1 MLTIF
6 GFEIPLPEPLAFLA
20 TPLGFL
26 IVNLAAWIL
35 TAILVNLVLL
45 RLLKF
50 VTRQL
55 EGDLE
60 DIVLAILRGPL
71 IILILL
77 YGILSTLRSLDLP
90 PEGMFLIERV
100 GITILVLVVTHILGR
115 TIRDVIVYYG
125 ERWALKTE
133 TRLDDVL
140 VPVLNLFGPLLLLIA
155 AALIILPMW
164 GVDVNSVLVG
174 AGVIGLVLGLALQE
188 TLNNIFGGLSL
199 LMEGSFKVGDLIQLP
214 DGRICEVLRLGMRS
228 TMLFSLDE
236 HATIY
241 LPNKNLAADIIFNLT
256 KPAPDQ
262 KYCIDVRVD
271 SRANLAQVQQLLQ
284 KTASGHPA
292 VLAANI
298 PAKLPDVRAQ
308 IARIREQAEAASA
321 DESVR
326 QMLLDEADRNE
337 RTLPRLEIEGELN
350 LALKQLEDSLRKLIR
365 GIKQREGKG
374 LSEAERQEIFCN
386 FVSPAENDVESVI
399 KLANEWSEAEDAWLD
414 HSDLWKMRKL
424 WDLRNELLKERWE
437 QVKKAVY
444 KPDDRTEMRLDDL
457 TGDMINWINR
467 EYKIVPGT
475 WKDPAVTVKGFDGSG
490 VTLQL
495 WYYVDNIRLEHD
507 NRPRRVRTEISRM
520 IHAALIAADIWE

>member
-6 GFEIPLPEPLAFLA
+6 GFDIPLPEALQFLA
-20 TPLGFL
+20 TPVGFL
-26 IVNLAAWIL
+26 VLNLAAWIL
-35 TAILVNLVLL
+35 AAILVNLVLL

-55 EGDLE
+55 AGDLE

-77 YGILSTLRSLDLP
+77 YGILSTLRGLGLP
-90 PEGMFLIERV
+90 PEVMLIVERV
-100 GITILVLVVTHILGR
+100 GTTILVIVITHILGR

-188 TLNNIFGGLSL
+188 TLSNIFGGLSL

-228 TMLFSLDE
+228 TTLFSLDE

-241 LPNKNLAADIIFNLT
+241 LPNKNLASDIIFNLT

-262 KYCIDVRVD
+262 KYCIDVTVD
-271 SRANLAQVQQLLQ
+271 SRADLAQVQHLLR
-284 KTASGHPA
+284 KIANGHPA
-292 VLAANI
+292 VLSANMA
-298 PAKLPDVRAQ
+298 AKLPDVQAQ
-308 IARIREQAEAASA
+308 IAHIRERAAAIAA
-321 DESVR
+321 DEAVR
-326 QMLLDEADRNE
+326 QTLLDEAERNE
-337 RTLPRLEIEGELN
+337 RTLPRLEKEGELN
-350 LALKQLEDSLRKLIR
+350 RQLKALEDSLRDLIR
-365 GIKQREGKG
+365 GIKQREVKG
-374 LSEAERQEIFCN
+374 LSEAERQEIYCN
-386 FVSPAENDVESVI
+386 FISPAESNVETVA
-399 KLANEWSEAEDAWLD
+399 KLADEWSEAQDGWLD
-414 HSDLWKMRKL
+414 HSDYWKVRKL
-424 WDLRNELLKERWE
+424 WDLRNELLKDHWA
-437 QVKKAVY
+437 QVKKAIY
-444 KPDDRTEMRLDDL
+444 NPDDRTEMRLDDIA
-457 TGDMINWINR
+457 GEMINWINR
-467 EYKIVPGT
+467 EYKIVPGP
-475 WKDPAVTVKGFDGSG
+475 WKDPAVTVKAFEGSSAA
-490 VTLQL
+490 LQL

-520 IHAALIAADIWE
+520 IHEKLVEAEVWE